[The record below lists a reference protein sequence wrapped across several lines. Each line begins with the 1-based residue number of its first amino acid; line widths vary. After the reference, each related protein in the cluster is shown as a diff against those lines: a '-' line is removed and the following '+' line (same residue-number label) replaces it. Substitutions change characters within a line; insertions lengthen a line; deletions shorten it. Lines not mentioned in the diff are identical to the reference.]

1 MRVLCSAVSVA
12 LPSVAASGEKGP
24 LSFHIGSC
32 DRCRGE
38 AASYAEMYRSLD
50 ALNDATVPAPGG
62 LPQRVMSSLGPVA
75 VPAPAGQ
82 RDHLVPVAAAAAIA
96 TAACGGAVLL
106 RIYRQRAA

>member
-1 MRVLCSAVSVA
+1 MSVLCSAVSVA
-12 LPSVAASGEKGP
+12 LPSVVSSGAAGP
-24 LSFHIGSC
+24 LSHHIGSC
-32 DRCRGE
+32 VRCRGE
-38 AASYAEMYRSLD
+38 VDSYVEMYRSLEL
-50 ALNDATVPAPGG
+50 LNDTTVPAPGG

-75 VPAPAGQ
+75 VPAPASH